1 MGVRNMAHQRPP
13 PQDGQW
19 HPELLYP
26 GDVGEKA
33 KTSRAMAG
41 MEPYA
46 PRGAGPAPK
55 ETFAGHVARHDC
67 PARDVMLWRNLEWWR
82 GQQALSARVGAR
94 HPHQYNATVDVE
106 RQLSAV
112 ATEQWMQ
119 LAGDRLRWYHL
130 QEEFVRK
137 WTSRGTTRRTAAQT
151 VFSDRHFLHFI
162 YTPPLVSTSY
172 SLSPM
177 YICHAKGWSQGTSP
191 VEEHSNTRCQLAS
204 SLRRPHD
211 DGSLGNHGKTG
222 GPS

>member
-26 GDVGEKA
+26 GDVAEKA

-55 ETFAGHVARHDC
+55 ERFTGHVARHDC

-151 VFSDRHFLHFI
+151 VFSDRQSPLP
-162 YTPPLVSTSY
+162 TPSLRCTYAMRKDGARGPPQWKSTATRGA
-172 SLSPM
+172 SLLLA
-177 YICHAKGWSQGTSP
+177 C
-191 VEEHSNTRCQLAS
+191 AS
-204 SLRRPHD
+204 S
-211 DGSLGNHGKTG
+211 
-222 GPS
+222 

>member
-1 MGVRNMAHQRPP
+1 MAHQRPP

-26 GDVGEKA
+26 GDVGEESENFKSDGWNG
-33 KTSRAMAG
+33 TVRSER
-41 MEPYA
+41 
-46 PRGAGPAPK
+46 RGPAPK
-55 ETFAGHVARHDC
+55 ERFTGHVARHDC

-137 WTSRGTTRRTAAQT
+137 WTSRGTQEGRQHRRFFRTDI
-151 VFSDRHFLHFI
+151 FYILYILPSRLHFLL
-162 YTPPLVSTSY
+162 PLSDVHMPCERMEPGDLPSGRAQQ
-172 SLSPM
+172 
-177 YICHAKGWSQGTSP
+177 HAVP
-191 VEEHSNTRCQLAS
+191 ACF
-204 SLRRPHD
+204 
-211 DGSLGNHGKTG
+211 
-222 GPS
+222 